1 MFIYLHTTGG
11 FYMQIQLSEHFTYK
25 KLLRFV
31 LPSIVMMI
39 FTSIYGVVDGL
50 FVSNYVGK
58 TAFAAVNLIMPFLMA
73 ISALGF
79 MIGTGV
85 RCGQNN
91 DKQEKREAIMI
102 QDIYPMK
109 LDNAFQMK
117 EPDAD
122 SRILAFRDRT
132 VYLKNE
138 GEITFLKYHVWVEY
152 CKTHHKKVPGL
163 VYLFSV
169 DDISFYLTELYEDVE
184 IPGFMYHKLFA
195 VRSMKPK
202 ERVFAATTAWHLY
215 VWYRD
220 NQFCGRCAHPLVHS
234 CTERMLQ
241 CPVCNNMVF
250 PKIAPA
256 VIIGLTNNDQIMM
269 TKYAGREYKRY
280 ALIAGFTEIGETAEE
295 TVHREVMEEVGLKV
309 KNIRYYKS
317 QPWGFDSNLLMGFF
331 CDLAEEGEIRLE
343 EEELSLAEWVDYRDV
358 PDDPEGLS
366 LTREMMTYFRKQR
379 EQGLNP

>member
-1 MFIYLHTTGG
+1 MVELDQFKYTLG
-11 FYMQIQLSEHFTYK
+11 TYK
-25 KLLRFV
+25 QPLEEIKDSLDL
-31 LPSIVMMI
+31 
-39 FTSIYGVVDGL
+39 
-50 FVSNYVGK
+50 
-58 TAFAAVNLIMPFLMA
+58 VNKEQR
-73 ISALGF
+73 
-79 MIGTGV
+79 V
-85 RCGQNN
+85 
-91 DKQEKREAIMI
+91 QELERKME
-102 QDIYPMK
+102 
-109 LDNAFQMK
+109 
-117 EPDAD
+117 EPDFWD
-122 SRILAFRDRT
+122 NPEKSQESMKT
-132 VYLKNE
+132 LKS
-138 GEITFLKYHVWVEY
+138 LK
-152 CKTHHKKVPGL
+152 
-163 VYLFSV
+163 
-169 DDISFYLTELYEDVE
+169 DDIAIYHHLTELFEDVE

-234 CTERMLQ
+234 RTERMLQ

>member
-1 MFIYLHTTGG
+1 
-11 FYMQIQLSEHFTYK
+11 
-25 KLLRFV
+25 
-31 LPSIVMMI
+31 
-39 FTSIYGVVDGL
+39 
-50 FVSNYVGK
+50 
-58 TAFAAVNLIMPFLMA
+58 
-73 ISALGF
+73 
-79 MIGTGV
+79 
-85 RCGQNN
+85 
-91 DKQEKREAIMI
+91 
-102 QDIYPMK
+102 MK
-109 LDNAFQMK
+109 LDNAFEMK

-163 VYLFSV
+163 VCLFSV
-169 DDISFYLTELYEDVE
+169 DDRSFYLTELYEDVE
-184 IPGFMYHKLFA
+184 
-195 VRSMKPK
+195 
-202 ERVFAATTAWHLY
+202 
-215 VWYRD
+215 
-220 NQFCGRCAHPLVHS
+220 
-234 CTERMLQ
+234 
-241 CPVCNNMVF
+241 F
-250 PKIAPA
+250 PKMAPA

>member
-1 MFIYLHTTGG
+1 
-11 FYMQIQLSEHFTYK
+11 
-25 KLLRFV
+25 
-31 LPSIVMMI
+31 
-39 FTSIYGVVDGL
+39 
-50 FVSNYVGK
+50 
-58 TAFAAVNLIMPFLMA
+58 
-73 ISALGF
+73 
-79 MIGTGV
+79 
-85 RCGQNN
+85 
-91 DKQEKREAIMI
+91 
-102 QDIYPMK
+102 MK
-109 LDNAFQMK
+109 LDNAFEMK

-234 CTERMLQ
+234 RTERMLQ

-250 PKIAPA
+250 PKIAPTA
-256 VIIGLTNNDQIMM
+256 ASASSPKNDPTIRVSTRLYVSCSRLARKIGSAKASIN
-269 TKYAGREYKRY
+269 RE
-280 ALIAGFTEIGETAEE
+280 GFPFVRSFI
-295 TVHREVMEEVGLKV
+295 
-309 KNIRYYKS
+309 
-317 QPWGFDSNLLMGFF
+317 LLPRKK
-331 CDLAEEGEIRLE
+331 I
-343 EEELSLAEWVDYRDV
+343 SLF
-358 PDDPEGLS
+358 S
-366 LTREMMTYFRKQR
+366 
-379 EQGLNP
+379 

>member
-1 MFIYLHTTGG
+1 
-11 FYMQIQLSEHFTYK
+11 
-25 KLLRFV
+25 
-31 LPSIVMMI
+31 
-39 FTSIYGVVDGL
+39 
-50 FVSNYVGK
+50 
-58 TAFAAVNLIMPFLMA
+58 
-73 ISALGF
+73 
-79 MIGTGV
+79 
-85 RCGQNN
+85 
-91 DKQEKREAIMI
+91 MI

-122 SRILAFRDRT
+122 SRILAFRERT

-220 NQFCGRCAHPLVHS
+220 NQFCGRCGGKLVHDS
-234 CTERMLQ
+234 KLRMMR
-241 CPVCNNMVF
+241 CPACGNMVF

-256 VIIGLTNNDQIMM
+256 VIVGVTDGDRILM
-269 TKYAGREYKRY
+269 TKYAGREYKKY
-280 ALIAGFTEIGETAEE
+280 ALIAGFTEVGETAEQ
-295 TVHREVMEEVGLKV
+295 TVEREVMEEVGLNV
-309 KNIRYYKS
+309 RNIRYYKS
-317 QPWGFDSNLLMGFF
+317 QPWGYDSNLLMGYF
-331 CDLAEEGEIRLE
+331 CDLADNDEIHMDE
-343 EEELSLAEWVDYRDV
+343 TELSVAEWVDYRDI

-366 LTREMMTYFRKQR
+366 LTREMMITFR
-379 EQGLNP
+379 EQKKREYGQG

>member
-1 MFIYLHTTGG
+1 
-11 FYMQIQLSEHFTYK
+11 
-25 KLLRFV
+25 
-31 LPSIVMMI
+31 
-39 FTSIYGVVDGL
+39 
-50 FVSNYVGK
+50 
-58 TAFAAVNLIMPFLMA
+58 
-73 ISALGF
+73 
-79 MIGTGV
+79 
-85 RCGQNN
+85 
-91 DKQEKREAIMI
+91 MI

-195 VRSMKPK
+195 VRSMKLK

-234 CTERMLQ
+234 RTERMLQ

-250 PKIAPA
+250 
-256 VIIGLTNNDQIMM
+256 
-269 TKYAGREYKRY
+269 R
-280 ALIAGFTEIGETAEE
+280 
-295 TVHREVMEEVGLKV
+295 
-309 KNIRYYKS
+309 
-317 QPWGFDSNLLMGFF
+317 
-331 CDLAEEGEIRLE
+331 RLRRQ
-343 EEELSLAEWVDYRDV
+343 SSSD
-358 PDDPEGLS
+358 
-366 LTREMMTYFRKQR
+366 
-379 EQGLNP
+379 